1 MWPTPAPKFADA
13 ARRGVCY
20 AQFMNLFLVGV
31 LGVVAVF
38 EFFLLLFF
46 PAIAMESFAAVLLLA
61 IAAGF
66 AVRGQGWFLLELPA
80 GARSG
85 VQVMPGVV
93 TASYPQTCLFRIEL
107 RNLSLLF
114 AATAYG
120 LFLLIVG
127 LAGKESTFF
136 SYNVPIVVG
145 FGLAAYAA
153 VGSLVWLKER
163 RLVRL
168 RKVTLGLVHPPP
180 PGTLTP
186 QYGYQFF
193 DLSGERRGGMVVLRR
208 LLMSGP
214 QLLTPVFF
222 DPKFPDYNKAGF
234 SFLFH
239 RFVVVDARH
248 LPKNT
253 AAAD

>member
-1 MWPTPAPKFADA
+1 MFYPK
-13 ARRGVCY
+13 
-20 AQFMNLFLVGV
+20 FMNLFLGGV

-46 PAIAMESFAAVLLLA
+46 PSVAMESFAVVLLTA

-66 AVRGQGWFLLELPA
+66 FVRGQRWFLLELPA

-107 RNLSLLF
+107 RNIPLLF
-114 AATAYG
+114 AAAAYG
-120 LFLLIVG
+120 VFLLIVG
-127 LAGKESTFF
+127 LADKESTFF
-136 SYNVPIVVG
+136 SYNVPIATG
-145 FGLAAYAA
+145 FALAAYAA
-153 VGSLVWLKER
+153 LGSLVWLKER

-186 QYGYQFF
+186 QFGYQFF
-193 DLSGERRGGMVVLRR
+193 DLNGERRGGMVVLRR
-208 LLMSGP
+208 FLMDKP

-239 RFVVVDARH
+239 RFVAIDARQ
-248 LPKNT
+248 LSDK
-253 AAAD
+253 AQA

>member
-1 MWPTPAPKFADA
+1 MFYP
-13 ARRGVCY
+13 
-20 AQFMNLFLVGV
+20 QFMNLFLVGV

-46 PAIAMESFAAVLLLA
+46 PSVAIESFAVALLVA
-61 IAAGF
+61 IATGF
-66 AVRGQGWFLLELPA
+66 AVRGQGWFLLDLPA

-93 TASYPQTCLFRIEL
+93 TATYPQTCLFRIEL
-107 RNLSLLF
+107 RNLPLLF
-114 AATAYG
+114 TAIFYCM
-120 LFLLIVG
+120 FLLVVA
-127 LAGKESTFF
+127 LADKQNFVF
-136 SYNVPIVVG
+136 SYDAPIVIG
-145 FGLAAYAA
+145 FALATYAA
-153 VGSLVWLKER
+153 VACLVWLKER

-180 PGTLTP
+180 PGALTP
-186 QYGYQFF
+186 QFGYQFF
-193 DLSGERRGGMVVLRR
+193 DLNGDRRGGMVVLRR
-208 LLMSGP
+208 PLMARP

-239 RFVVVDARH
+239 QFVVVDARH
-248 LPKNT
+248 LPQKT
-253 AAAD
+253 APAE